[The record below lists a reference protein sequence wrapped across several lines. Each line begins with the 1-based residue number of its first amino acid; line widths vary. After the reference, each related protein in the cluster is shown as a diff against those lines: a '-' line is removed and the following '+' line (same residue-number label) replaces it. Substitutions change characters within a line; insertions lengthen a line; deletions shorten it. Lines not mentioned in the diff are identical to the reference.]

1 MKNLNFH
8 PLLTVSAPAG
18 WQWPVRIGFS
28 DDKQSMEL
36 LDRFWEAGSPLNWIR
51 ALARIVE
58 VNSSFERNVDLL
70 VVPGGIQQ
78 AAERLEGSAE
88 RIHAG
93 CIAIIG
99 ESGRDDPAQQVDIQR
114 IIALTGASAVFVVVP
129 KDFGQWLV
137 NLLGD
142 LSHCKPLD
150 IALGGS
156 RNLVKGER
164 PTLWSTREFLTVPSI
179 GDTGLLDEL
188 LRDQTEKK
196 MAEPPVEMEMAGP
209 EEDDAQTKGEML
221 PPLPGPAR
229 ERFLQAEVM
238 ADGRSLTRAFTKN
251 VKHTIN
257 IHIGP
262 PEKGKIGVPDKFPE
276 EKLPPTAAEGW
287 DLALSFFEPS
297 LMQQPEVGRLFL
309 PKAGRSES
317 CPFTLFIPEY
327 AERVEARILV
337 LHKNRIIQ
345 NTILSGP
352 ASYNAG
358 AEPFNIGSETGI
370 IFRSSFM
377 VPSANRDPEKRSRY
391 QAAFLLNHT
400 GETPG
405 VYQVKDNHSLFV
417 RLDSDTI
424 ADLVDQVEDVIDRS
438 EWDLPEFEG
447 LAEPGTTE
455 LLRELA
461 WAGSSLY
468 QSVIKRIDPGFAAD
482 TAPVN
487 GTVQKIQ
494 VVCANVSSRMPFE
507 FIYDFPAPGDD
518 APVCPKASEALLRGG
533 CEVCTERNENPA
545 RVICPLGFWCMSRV
559 IEWHAFTE
567 ESAQRTQN
575 APFLLQTAGLSA
587 SPWLMVMKDP
597 LVGYSKKVTAARPES
612 IRDLEAS
619 FKKAGVASP
628 TIVTSWDQWKENIA
642 RLQPSLEVLLVHTEK
657 KGPRTMIEI
666 GEDMLSTL
674 NLDGYITDKKT
685 WPAIVLLLG
694 CGTGTSRVTF
704 QSVAAMVEAC
714 HAAIIVSTTSDVF
727 GPVASRLAGY
737 FIEQLGAL
745 EKSHS
750 FGEVMLSIRRK
761 ALAEGVP
768 MVLCLRSYGDADWQ
782 LIKS

>member
-1 MKNLNFH
+1 MKNLTYR
-8 PLLTVSAPAG
+8 PLPSGSKTAG

-28 DDKQSMEL
+28 DDRESMEL
-36 LDRFWEAGSPLNWIR
+36 LDLFWEAGSPLNWVR
-51 ALARIVE
+51 ALTRIVE
-58 VNSSFERNVDLL
+58 VTTSFERSVDLL
-70 VVPGGIQQ
+70 VVPGNLQR
-78 AAERLEGSAE
+78 ATERLEGAME
-88 RIHAG
+88 RIRAE
-93 CIAIIG
+93 CVAIIG
-99 ESGRDDPAQQVDIQR
+99 ESGKDNPEQERAVQQIREV
-114 IIALTGASAVFVVVP
+114 TGADAVFFVVP
-129 KDFGQWLV
+129 KDFGKWLV
-137 NLLGD
+137 NLLDD
-142 LSHCKPLD
+142 LSHSKPLD
-150 IALGGS
+150 VALDGS
-156 RNLVKGER
+156 RNLKKGI
-164 PTLWSTREFLTVPSI
+164 PSTLWSTREFLTVPSL
-179 GDTGLLDEL
+179 GDALLLKEL
-188 LRDQTEKK
+188 IRDGTQEK
-196 MAEPPVEMEMAGP
+196 MARPPEEAAGP
-209 EEDDAQTKGEML
+209 EEDLARTKGEIQ
-221 PPLPGPAR
+221 PQPVQR
-229 ERFLQAEVM
+229 VDRFLQAEVKSG
-238 ADGRSLTRAFTKN
+238 DLILTRAFRK
-251 VKHTIN
+251 KCQHTIH

-276 EKLPPTAAEGW
+276 EKLPETAAEGW
-287 DLALSFFEPS
+287 DLAISLFEPN
-297 LMQQPEVGRLFL
+297 LMEQPEVGKLFL
-309 PKAGRSES
+309 PKTGRSES
-317 CPFTLFIPEY
+317 CPFTLFIPEDT
-327 AERVEARILV
+327 ERVEARILV

-345 NTILSGP
+345 NAILSGP
-352 ASYNAG
+352 ASDDEG
-358 AEPFNIGSETGI
+358 GEPFITGSEAGI

-377 VPSANRDPEKRSRY
+377 VPSANRDPDKRSRY

-405 VYQVKDNHSLFV
+405 VYQVKDNRSLFV
-417 RLDSDTI
+417 RLDSATI
-424 ADLVDQVEDVIDRS
+424 ADLVDQVEGVIDRS
-438 EWDLPEFEG
+438 EWDLPDFEG
-447 LAEPGTTE
+447 LTEPGTTE

-518 APVCPKASEALLRGG
+518 APVCPKASEALLKGS
-533 CEVCTERNENPA
+533 CELCEEQEENPA
-545 RVICPLGFWCMSRV
+545 KVICPLGFWCMSRV

-567 ESAQRTQN
+567 ESAESTQN
-575 APFLLQTAGLSA
+575 APFLLQTTGLA
-587 SPWLMVMKDP
+587 APPWLMVMKDP
-597 LVGYSKKVTAARPES
+597 LVGYSNKVTSARKDS
-612 IRDLEAS
+612 IRDLEDS
-619 FKKAGVASP
+619 FKKAGIASP

-674 NLDGYITDKKT
+674 NLDGYITDKKS

-694 CGTGTSRVTF
+694 CGTGTSRVQF

-727 GPVASRLAGY
+727 GPIASRLAGY
-737 FIEQLGAL
+737 FVEQLGAL
-745 EKSHS
+745 EKSQS
-750 FGEVMLSIRRK
+750 FGEVMLAIRRK